1 MHGKSSESWQLTYLI
16 GHGMS
21 QLKITLDFSKL
32 LLPFILGCQSCLL
45 SGVESQ
51 WR

>member
-32 LLPFILGCQSCLL
+32 LLLFILGCQFCLL
-45 SGVESQ
+45 NDVESQ